1 MIQTSLTPVQF
12 GIGNGTA
19 KVFALVANAT
29 DFSGTPKIFRNT
41 VQAVPVT
48 DYAFGADGN
57 VTFVAA
63 PGAGVALT
71 WSGAVA
77 YTVTP
82 AALELAHKT
91 IIGQYQNSATLVRM
105 IQDFAGYVDPAANF
119 DQFIR
124 MIWNIDTATAFGLDI
139 LGRILNVSR
148 QINVPQIFP
157 ATSAPGLLSLGDDQY
172 RALLRAKALSNISDS
187 SARGINVVLRTL
199 FAGRGNAFA
208 ENLGNMH
215 MRYKFLF
222 ALQPF
227 EYGIMT
233 QSQAVPQPSG
243 VQTEIF
249 SVQPYFGFTEA
260 NSWSTFG
267 EAVFAAY

>member
-1 MIQTSLTPVQF
+1 MIQTSLTPIQF
-12 GIGNGTA
+12 GIGDGTV
-19 KVFALVANAT
+19 KVFALIANAT
-29 DFSGTPKIFRNT
+29 DFSGTPKIFRNA
-41 VQAVPVT
+41 VQAVPVA
-48 DYAFGADGN
+48 DYVFAADGT
-57 VTFVAA
+57 VTFVVA
-63 PGAGVALT
+63 PGAGVVLT
-71 WSGAVA
+71 WAGAVA

-82 AALELAHKT
+82 GALDLAHKT
-91 IIGQYQNSATLVRM
+91 IIGQYQNSATLVRL
-105 IQDFAGYVDPAANF
+105 IQDFAGYIDPSANF
-119 DQFIR
+119 DQFIK

-139 LGRILNVSR
+139 IGRILNVSR
-148 QINVPQIFP
+148 QINVPAIYP
-157 ATSAPGLLSLGDDQY
+157 VLVAPGLLSLADEPY

-199 FAGRGNAFA
+199 FAGRGNAFS

-222 ALQPF
+222 ALQAF
-227 EYGIMT
+227 EYGIMQ
-233 QSQAVPQPSG
+233 QSQAVPQPAG

-267 EAVFAAY
+267 EAPFAAY